1 MNSVLQFIRLDLR
14 SLRPSARSLML
25 PALVL
30 LVAAALPSQ
39 SPYAVIPA
47 AGVFAVMIAPQ
58 YLFGNDERGRLDTL
72 YGALGIERQ
81 RVVVGRYATA
91 LVILVVMVAVGLLIS
106 PVAARALS
114 TGFDLPLA
122 LGIAAGSLAVAGV
135 VLSIELPLYFAVGA
149 TRARTVGFAVPAAIV
164 VVVVLVGGLVPEA
177 GEAFVAA
184 LVSVPPVWL
193 TVGALVLV
201 LGLGV
206 ASRVVATRLYAR
218 RDL

>member
-1 MNSVLQFIRLDLR
+1 MNSVVQFIRLDLR
-14 SLRPSARSLML
+14 SLRPSARSLLL

-72 YGALGIERQ
+72 YGALGIDRR
-81 RVVVGRYATA
+81 RVVSGRYATA
-91 LVILVVMVAVGLLIS
+91 LAILVAMTAVGLLIA
-106 PVAARALS
+106 PLAAKALA
-114 TGFDLPLA
+114 TGFDFPLA
-122 LGIAAGSLAVAGV
+122 LGIAAGSLAVAAV

-177 GEAFVAA
+177 GEAVAA
-184 LVSVPPVWL
+184 ALTSVPPVWL
-193 TVGALVLV
+193 AVSALVVV
-201 LGLGV
+201 LGLGI
-206 ASRVVATRLYAR
+206 ASRAVAARLYAR

>member
-1 MNSVLQFIRLDLR
+1 MNSVVQFIRLDLR

-72 YGALGIERQ
+72 YGALGIDRR
-81 RVVVGRYATA
+81 RVVSGRYATA
-91 LVILVVMVAVGLLIS
+91 LVILVTMTAVGLLTS
-106 PVAARALS
+106 PLAAKALA

-122 LGIAAGSLAVAGV
+122 LGIAAGSLAVAAV

-177 GEAFVAA
+177 GEAVAA
-184 LVSVPPVWL
+184 ALTSMPPVWL
-193 TVGALVLV
+193 AVSALVVV
-201 LGLGV
+201 LALGI
-206 ASRVVATRLYAR
+206 ASRAVAARLYAR